1 MALIKCSECGKEISD
16 KAKTCPNCGNYNNK
30 ANKKRDYIII
40 GICIASIILLIIGG
54 IVFVRIGSVTY
65 KYSRAAIEIL
75 EQYKNDK
82 VDEEEVMKKL
92 SRFKE
97 ELEEIQTEGD
107 DSKILSLKTDI
118 FSIYTDFLVDKVT
131 LSELDNY
138 IFELKTRY

>member
-1 MALIKCSECGKEISD
+1 MIRKPAPAVITMMI
-16 KAKTCPNCGNYNNK
+16 NNNINIWILPFS
-30 ANKKRDYIII
+30 APHLYTQ